1 MSFDKHNLL
10 SIEHLKVHFHLNEGL
25 LEAVNDVSFSIN
37 EQETLGI
44 IGESGCGK
52 SVTAQSVLRIIPK
65 PGEIKSGKIKLKVN
79 SNEIDLVNLN
89 PKSRLMRSIRGKQV
103 SMIFQEPMTS
113 LSPVH
118 TIGNQVEESI
128 LLHTSLDKNQAR
140 DLAVE
145 MLQKVGI
152 SNAQQRINDYPHE
165 LSGGMRQ
172 RVMIGM
178 ALCCKPKLLIA
189 DEPTT
194 ALDVTVQAQI
204 LKLLSDFKNT
214 EHMSML
220 YISHD
225 LGVIA
230 DIADKIAVMYLG
242 RVVEITSKEKLF
254 TEPLHP
260 YSQLLIESIPQL
272 GASRHKKLSTI
283 EGNVPTPLNL
293 KKECGF
299 FSRCPKRIDGL
310 CNHHVPDLMEIKP
323 LHDVRCFLYE

>member
-260 YSQLLIESIPQL
+260 YTQLLIESIPQL

-310 CNHHVPDLMEIKP
+310 CNHHVPDLIEIKP

>member
-260 YSQLLIESIPQL
+260 YTQLLIESIPQL